1 MAIKELAGI
10 DRLKYEIAKA
20 ASISKEGH
28 VASAYSIMDIL
39 WVLYKDVMNL
49 PSGPDAVED
58 KFILSK
64 GHASLA
70 LYAIFL
76 EMNYIDLNEFQ
87 TFGQYSSRLGGHPD
101 SNKMKEIV
109 ASTGSL
115 GHGLPIAVG
124 HAMAS
129 KINQG
134 LNQIFCLVGD
144 GECNEGTVWEA
155 ALLAAHHKLDNLC
168 CIVDFNHSTDRAL
181 DLGDLAAK
189 FSAFGWDAI
198 IVDGHSHVELKKAIS
213 TKSLNKPSAII
224 AETIKGHGVK
234 MMEGDPSW
242 HHRSPS
248 EEDLLNIFKE
258 LSNHA

>member
-1 MAIKELAGI
+1 MSLKELRGI
-10 DRLKYEIAKA
+10 SRLRYEIAKA
-20 ASISKEGH
+20 ASMAKEGH
-28 VASAYSIMDIL
+28 VASAYSILDIL
-39 WVLYKDVMNL
+39 WVLYKDVLNL
-49 PSGPDAVED
+49 PSSSNRVED

-76 EMNYIDLNEFQ
+76 EMNYIDLEEFQ

-101 SNKMKEIV
+101 SKKMREIV

-129 KINQG
+129 KINQ
-134 LNQIFCLVGD
+134 NSNRIFCLVGD
-144 GECNEGTVWEA
+144 GECNEGTIWEA
-155 ALLAAHHKLDNLC
+155 ALLAAHHQLDNLC

-181 DLGDLAAK
+181 ELGDLTAK
-189 FSAFGWDAI
+189 FAAFGWDAI
-198 IVDGHSHVELKKAIS
+198 SVNGHSHAELTNSISRKTLKKP
-213 TKSLNKPSAII
+213 LAII
-224 AETIKGHGVK
+224 AETIKGYGVK

-248 EEDLLNIFKE
+248 EEDLSNIFKE